1 MVGVGVGDG
10 VGVRV
15 GGAEGAEGAE
25 PDPALREK
33 VRCAAGHDAWCGGAW
48 GGLGL
53 GLGLGLE
60 LGLGLGLG

>member
-10 VGVRV
+10 VGVRVRGRV

-33 VRCAAGHDAWCGGAW
+33 ERCAAGQDACCGGAW
-48 GGLGL
+48 GRVGWGW
-53 GLGLGLE
+53 G
-60 LGLGLGLG
+60 